1 MSKNILIL
9 TGSPRQSG
17 NSNIMAEFFMRAAES
32 KGHTV
37 KRIDCTRLHV
47 GGCLAC
53 DTCYQNGKPCSVD
66 EAFNSI
72 ADDILSADVLV
83 FAMPVYWYTIPAQ
96 IKAVIDHL
104 YCFCLREKE
113 EYFGKQ
119 CALLACCEE
128 HDPSVLDGVRIPFER
143 MAALSKWEVIGEVL
157 VPGVLHVGYIT
168 VTDGPARAAALA
180 DAL

>member
-1 MSKNILIL
+1 MS
-9 TGSPRQSG
+9 
-17 NSNIMAEFFMRAAES
+17 
-32 KGHTV
+32 
-37 KRIDCTRLHV
+37 
-47 GGCLAC
+47 GCLAC

-128 HDPSVLDGVRIPFER
+128 HDLSVLDGVRIPFER
-143 MAALSKWEVIGEVL
+143 TAALSKWEVIGEVL
-157 VPGVLHVGYIT
+157 VPGVLHVGDIT
-168 VTDGPARAAALA
+168 ATDGRPERLPWRTPCEYTAKLRLPCLSACALQSARKFCMIPKYNTANGGAA
-180 DAL
+180 